1 MAEQSSDNSPS
12 PSGPER
18 DEGERSFPIVQA
30 VQLPGG
36 GYAAAEPSHAAKGDP
51 RWAGRRTSY
60 MAVENG
66 SVDGVGSG
74 GSGGSGTGGLE
85 DFAPYVHSH
94 PRRNSITPD
103 RQRRFI
109 GHLAATGIV
118 KQAALH
124 IGASLEALYKLRAR
138 PGAEGF
144 AEAWDRAVDA
154 GMQRVEDAALERAIF
169 GEERLVVSG
178 GKVLGTERRY
188 NESLV
193 QFMLRNRRTERY
205 VGTATKVGKSHPLYK
220 QIREEVRREFV
231 RERKRSQAEVLE
243 SLNRKLDLMRERK
256 AAADRLLREDG
267 LVVEKP

>member
-1 MAEQSSDNSPS
+1 
-12 PSGPER
+12 
-18 DEGERSFPIVQA
+18 
-30 VQLPGG
+30 
-36 GYAAAEPSHAAKGDP
+36 
-51 RWAGRRTSY
+51 

-74 GSGGSGTGGLE
+74 GSGGSGAGGLE
-85 DFAPYVHSH
+85 DFAPYVHPH

-267 LVVEKP
+267 FVVEGKDGC